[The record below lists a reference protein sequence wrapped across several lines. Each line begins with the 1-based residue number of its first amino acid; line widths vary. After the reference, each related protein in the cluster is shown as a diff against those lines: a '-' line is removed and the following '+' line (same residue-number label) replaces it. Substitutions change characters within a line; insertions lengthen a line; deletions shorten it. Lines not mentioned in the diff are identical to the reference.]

1 MREDEL
7 EERGE
12 QLLTPIELDD
22 IDGEDGIMHCELEV
36 VSATRF
42 RWSPGTWL
50 VDIDGSAS

>member
-7 EERGE
+7 EDRGE
-12 QLLTPIELDD
+12 QLLTIELDD